1 MKRMPQ
7 QQRPLRMRGLILSI
21 FFPVLMVVIL
31 SGNPKPITPTE
42 VLSSI
47 ALVDS
52 FRAIPSDN
60 PFSETYEVWFR
71 VPLDHTNPHSQ
82 YFPLRVYYSHNG
94 FNKPMVVV
102 IDGYTMYT
110 SKANEITSIVD
121 GNQIT
126 IEHRF
131 FSQSRP
137 LDSIP
142 WSYLNIRQAAADAHL
157 VISAFK
163 PFYHGKWIST
173 GISKSGQATIFH
185 RRFYPADV
193 NVSIPYV
200 APLNFSS
207 EDERVYKFL
216 DSVGT
221 PECRKKIYDFQIQL
235 FERKSEIMPLFKEL
249 SASKGWKFTMGFE
262 KAYDLSVLEYSFAFW
277 QWGFNCS
284 SIPASSSTAK
294 ELFEHWLEVNPF
306 SFFEENEVD
315 KVRPFFYQAMTE
327 IGMYGYRV
335 KPFSRYLSDTANIT
349 FSFAMPR
356 GHRAIFNAS
365 AMSDIDRWVE
375 DSGSYML
382 YIYGQNDAW
391 SATAVDPGRKT
402 NAVKMVCP
410 GGSHSSRIKDFPP
423 ELQDSIYKVLG
434 RWLDLKL
441 PANGYTNSSSGL

>member
-1 MKRMPQ
+1 MLHR
-7 QQRPLRMRGLILSI
+7 LILSI
-21 FFPVLMVVIL
+21 TLPILMVLML
-31 SGNPKPITPTE
+31 SYKPKPLSPEE

-47 ALVDS
+47 PLVDS
-52 FRAIPSDN
+52 FRVILSDKL
-60 PFSETYEVWFR
+60 FSETYEVWFR
-71 VPLDHTNPHSQ
+71 MPLDHSNPNGLS
-82 YFPLRVYYSHNG
+82 FPLRVYYSHNG
-94 FNKPMVVV
+94 FDKPMVVV
-102 IDGYTMYT
+102 VDGYTMYT
-110 SKANEITSIVD
+110 SKANEVTCIVD

-131 FSQSRP
+131 FSKSRP
-137 LDSIP
+137 MDSTP

-173 GISKSGQATIFH
+173 GISKSGQATIYH
-185 RRFYPADV
+185 RRFYPTDV

-221 PECRKKIYDFQIQL
+221 PECRERIHDFQVQL
-235 FERKSEIMPLFKEL
+235 FERKNEILPLFEEL
-249 SASKGWKFTMGFE
+249 AASKGWNFTMGLE
-262 KAYDLSVLEYSFAFW
+262 RAYILSILEYSFSFW
-277 QWGFNCS
+277 QWGFSCS

-294 ELFEHWLEVNPF
+294 ELFKHWLDVNPF
-306 SFFEENEVD
+306 TFFEENEVD

-335 KPFSRYLSDTANIT
+335 KPFSRYLSDTTNIT
-349 FSFAMPR
+349 FSFTMPK
-356 GHRAIFNAS
+356 GHQAVFNAS
-365 AMSDIDRWVE
+365 TMRDIDRWIK
-375 DSGSYML
+375 DSGNYML

-391 SATAVDPGRKT
+391 SATAVDPGGKT

-423 ELQDSIYKVLG
+423 ELQDSIYRVLG
-434 RWLDLKL
+434 RWLDLRL
-441 PANGYTNSSSGL
+441 PANGDIKLNPD